1 MEPSL
6 GGKQQIESELDILGQ
21 HHDRKSAK
29 SVHPNQ
35 ISVGIPDVP
44 HQIKLNCVT
53 TPDKGRGMA
62 SQFEFPETIGVESHL
77 QAHEL
82 NDIDIKKVA
91 HISLDETCS
100 SLRIDSE
107 YCLKCGSYCNLA
119 SMSEAVKK
127 AWVNLRRLQD
137 SITLK
142 DMHGTELSD
151 ALRSVGILRSMLH
164 AYNKGIG
171 EAEDNLAQAFCF
183 TGDLQPARD
192 HCKASIEV
200 PTYCQFNWR
209 KLENF
214 IFLYMLRVM
223 KIILKAA
230 KPVNL
235 M

>member
-35 ISVGIPDVP
+35 ISVGIPVCRLFVWNFVGFSRVGLMDYLTFV
-44 HQIKLNCVT
+44 N
-53 TPDKGRGMA
+53 
-62 SQFEFPETIGVESHL
+62 L

-214 IFLYMLRVM
+214 IFLYMLR
-223 KIILKAA
+223 
-230 KPVNL
+230 
-235 M
+235 